1 MNFRA
6 LTQPHF
12 LPPSVLKS
20 DLAMSFVDEIGQWP
34 RERVA
39 ALYENATGADVL
51 AALGRGE
58 RSVRDL
64 AVLLSPAARPHLEQ
78 MAREAQRLT
87 RRHFGRTIGLYAP
100 IYFSNLCSADCL
112 YCGFAVCSGVKDE
125 RVTLTDGQIENECR
139 ALTGMGYDNV
149 LLLTG
154 ESPKAVPPARMA
166 EVVAMANR
174 HFSSVSVE
182 VYSLDEPDYRLL
194 CDNGLEGVTIYQE
207 TYDRELYSEV
217 HPRGLKRD
225 YAYRVDTLERAG
237 NAGVRKLTLGALLGL
252 FDWRIDLVWTAMHAR
267 YLQKRCW
274 RSGICFSFPRLRH
287 TPPRFRVDYPMSDA
301 ELVQAIVAMR
311 LFLPE
316 AGFNLSTRESAA
328 FRDRVMPLGIT
339 SMSAGSSTRPGGYA
353 TRGEEVL
360 EQFEV
365 EDTRSPEEVVAMIRR
380 AGYDPVWKDFD
391 RAFHG

>member
-1 MNFRA
+1 
-6 LTQPHF
+6 
-12 LPPSVLKS
+12 
-20 DLAMSFVDEIGQWP
+20 MSFLEELGAWP
-34 RERVA
+34 RERAA
-39 ALYENATGADVL
+39 ALYENVTEADVL
-51 AALGRGE
+51 AALGREE
-58 RSVRDL
+58 RTVRDF
-64 AVLLSPAARPHLEQ
+64 AALLSPAARPFLET

-87 RRHFGRTIGLYAP
+87 RHHFGRTISLYAP

-125 RVTLTDGQIENECR
+125 RVTLTDEQIEAECR
-139 ALTGMGYDNV
+139 ALKAMGYDSV

-154 ESPKAVPPARMA
+154 ESPNAVPPARMA

-182 VYSLDEPDYRLL
+182 VYSLEEADYALL
-194 CDNGLEGVTIYQE
+194 CENGLEGVTIYQE

-225 YAYRVDTLERAG
+225 FDYRIDTLERAG
-237 NAGVRKLTLGALLGL
+237 NAGVRKLTVGALLGL
-252 FDWRIDLVWTAMHAR
+252 FDWHIDLIWTAMHAR
-267 YLQKRCW
+267 HLQKRCW
-274 RSGICFSFPRLRH
+274 RSSVAVSFPRLLH

-301 ELVQAIVAMR
+301 ELVQAILAMR

-316 AGFNLSTRESAA
+316 AGFNLSTRESAL

-339 SMSAGSSTRPGGYA
+339 SMSAGSSTRPGGYGS
-353 TRGEEVL
+353 RGEEVL

-391 RAFHG
+391 RAFRR